1 MIRRILL
8 SAAAIFLF
16 TQMPLVQP
24 ANAGESEAP
33 KAEPE
38 KAEAPKAEPEEAKAP
53 KAESKKAKA
62 PKAPAIDQA
71 KVLKLIEQLDA
82 NDMKVRDKASAS
94 LKSIGPAAG
103 DLVTKAM
110 KKKDASVELKHRCDD
125 ILTTYRLTVL
135 PQLLKQAS
143 LKGSAKLGNFT
154 RHKKKAVYMGADSMR
169 GTYTFSPYY
178 MLLKELAFMKEVLPS
193 RSAVATLKS
202 KDITWT
208 LLLPFGEWPEKAK
221 KPGKTY
227 IEARIKKLIEI
238 GQRHERTRGR
248 LYIKKLREAGVD
260 IEMPTPWKSKTDE
273 DKKDRVRGR
282 S

>member
-1 MIRRILL
+1 MMRRILL

-16 TQMPLVQP
+16 TQVPFVQP

-33 KAEPE
+33 KTEPK
-38 KAEAPKAEPEEAKAP
+38 KAEAPKAESEKAKTP
-53 KAESKKAKA
+53 KAGSKKAKA
-62 PKAPAIDQA
+62 PKAPAIDRT

-94 LKSIGPAAG
+94 LKDIGPAAA
-103 DLVTKAM
+103 DLVTQAM

-125 ILTTYRLTVL
+125 ILTTYRLTML
-135 PQLLKQAS
+135 PQLLKKAS
-143 LKGSAKLGNFT
+143 LNGSAKVGNFT
-154 RHKKKAVYMGADSMR
+154 RNKKKAVYMGADSMR
-169 GTYTFSPYY
+169 GTYTYSPYY

-193 RSAVATLKS
+193 HSAVATLKS

-208 LLLPFGEWPEKAK
+208 LSLPFGEWPEKAK
-221 KPGKTY
+221 TPGKAYMET
-227 IEARIKKLIEI
+227 RIKKLIKT

-248 LYIKKLREAGVD
+248 VYIKKLREAGVEID
-260 IEMPTPWKSKTDE
+260 MPAAWKSKTDE
-273 DKKDRVRGR
+273 DKKDRVRGQ